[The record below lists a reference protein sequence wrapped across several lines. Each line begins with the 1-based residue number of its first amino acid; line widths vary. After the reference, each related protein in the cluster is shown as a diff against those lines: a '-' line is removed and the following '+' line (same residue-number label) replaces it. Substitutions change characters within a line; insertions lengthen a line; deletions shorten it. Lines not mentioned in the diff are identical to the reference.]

1 MSEAMAPIL
10 AIAYSVA
17 SRTFGTFTPK
27 WPIWRKLVIGA
38 GRARAKHHLR
48 VVLETKPYRR
58 LANAKHRPD
67 SQRKNVLLLLR
78 QPHGLQPEPLI
89 VSIGS
94 LHVLGGLE
102 LPSAAHEPGFLALVE
117 DDIVVFGA
125 AAQKLL
131 AGRAGARILQH
142 ERPGCE
148 LRGPCNVGDVER
160 HIAELP
166 IAKWDWHSYFLRT
179 RYEVSGEP

>member
-1 MSEAMAPIL
+1 MAEI
-10 AIAYSVA
+10 SDRGWTRA
-17 SRTFGTFTPK
+17 S
-27 WPIWRKLVIGA
+27 
-38 GRARAKHHLR
+38 AKHHLR

-67 SQRKNVLLLLR
+67 SQRKKVLLLLS
-78 QPHGLQPEPLI
+78 QPPGLEPEPLI
-89 VSIGS
+89 VGIGP
-94 LHVLGGLE
+94 LHVLWRLE

-125 AAQKLL
+125 AAQELL
-131 AGRAGARILQH
+131 AGRPCARILQH

-160 HIAELP
+160 HIAELS

-179 RYEVSGEP
+179 RYEVSGDP